1 MKKLLTVTVLA
12 AGLVSFSAHAAGGIE
27 KRSLDE
33 LHKAALKEGG
43 TLVVYIPPTSRM
55 ASRKPSK
62 NASPA

>member
-33 LHKAALKEGG
+33 LHKAALKEAVKVKA
-43 TLVVYIPPTSRM
+43 VVRWIMQPPVRYR
-55 ASRKPSK
+55 AD
-62 NASPA
+62 